1 MSNHNELSLAVLDE
15 AGNVVKTVLEDNGLG
30 GLLGLTTVL
39 LDLSLLLESH
49 LLLLLGLGL
58 VFSEQF
64 KELTCYTN
72 INYKYC

>member
-30 GLLGLTTVL
+30 GF

-49 LLLLLGLGL
+49 YLLLFWL
-58 VFSEQF
+58 VIVFGEQF
-64 KELTCYTN
+64 LRS
-72 INYKYC
+72 